1 MKNILVFSFYLLVT
15 LATVVSAQ
23 ESRRGRE
30 KGPLTWNDFI
40 PMNESIGAEH
50 SYLEYILDVE
60 RRRDM
65 VNGKEM
71 QTRTA
76 VLYVDRKMSWVDT
89 HYRTPQELRYNQ
101 VAFNIAELHRR
112 RLQLVIDTGGA
123 VNMNY
128 YTRLLSY
135 EVDSFCH
142 YTYYGADTAAVAWWE
157 WEIRRQMDSITPIM
171 VEQHQKANAIEKI
184 TPQYHLIFNL
194 GGGAKFFAG
203 DMHKLFAPS
212 GGMYSDF
219 ECGLW
224 RHMFSMGMYIGGG
237 RCRPDSIEA
246 VNNINKLYHTDDI
259 STLDLSINYGIAAL
273 DGRKWTVTPFVGY
286 GLQAFLYEEDGTS
299 SNGPT
304 EGCWRVGVDVKYHMG
319 VDDEYIGSEL
329 TRFQCSAHG
338 KVFVSRDRFKSIVG
352 SPTGI
357 TINAQVGFSFG
368 MRQMKVRRAAS
379 ESSMTIKSGL

>member
-101 VAFNIAELHRR
+101 VAFDIAELHRR
-112 RLQLVIDTGGA
+112 RLQLVIDTGGT

-128 YTRLLSY
+128 YTRLLTY
-135 EVDSFCH
+135 VVDSFCH
-142 YTYYGADTAAVAWWE
+142 ETYFGADTAAVARWE
-157 WEIRRQMDSITPIM
+157 WEIRRQMDSITPMM

-184 TPQYHLIFNL
+184 TPQYHMIFNL

-203 DMHKLFAPS
+203 DMHKLLAPS
-212 GGMYSDF
+212 GGMYFDF

-224 RHMFSMGMYIGGG
+224 RHMFSMGMYIGGD
-237 RCRPDSIEA
+237 RCLPDSIEA
-246 VNNINKLYHTDDI
+246 VNDINKLYRTDKI
-259 STLDLSINYGIAAL
+259 STLDLSINYGFVAI

-286 GLQAFLYEEDGTS
+286 GLQAFLYEEDGT
-299 SNGPT
+299 NGPT

>member
-101 VAFNIAELHRR
+101 VAFDIAELHRR
-112 RLQLVIDTGGA
+112 RLQLVIDTGGT

-128 YTRLLSY
+128 YTRLLTY
-135 EVDSFCH
+135 VVDSFCH
-142 YTYYGADTAAVAWWE
+142 ETYFGADTAAVARWE
-157 WEIRRQMDSITPIM
+157 WEIRRQIDSITPMM

-184 TPQYHLIFNL
+184 TPQYHMIFNL

-203 DMHKLFAPS
+203 DMHKLLAPS
-212 GGMYSDF
+212 GGMYFDF

-237 RCRPDSIEA
+237 RCLPDSVDN
-246 VNNINKLYHTDDI
+246 VNSIDKLYATDRLT
-259 STLDLSINYGIAAL
+259 TLDMYLNYGFTVIDAQ
-273 DGRKWTVTPFVGY
+273 KWCVTPFVGF
-286 GLQAFLYEEDGTS
+286 GLQGFLYDDPQYSESG
-299 SNGPT
+299 GPM
-304 EGCWRVGVDVKYHMG
+304 EGCWRAGVDVKYHLG
-319 VDDEYIGSEL
+319 AADEYYSNSL
-329 TRFQCSAHG
+329 TRFLCSAHG
-338 KVFVSRDRFKSIVG
+338 KVYLSFDRFKSIVG
-352 SPTGI
+352 SPTGV
-357 TINAQVGFSFG
+357 TINAQLGFSFG
-368 MRQMKVRRAAS
+368 MKEQKL
-379 ESSMTIKSGL
+379 KK